1 MYSLTLGLAIET
13 KQLWDEIQSCL
24 PNLPLRPVIEHQ
36 DMSTMGAFLERLE
49 RLRPEVVLLD
59 VALAKEPL
67 SELIPMIRAKAPEAT
82 IVAIHTTAEPGS
94 ILSAMRAGVNEYICL
109 LYTSR
114 CV

>member
-13 KQLWDEIQSCL
+13 KQLWDEVQACL

-36 DMSTMGAFLERLE
+36 DMSTIGTFLERLE

-67 SELIPMIRAKAPEAT
+67 SDLVPMVRSKAPEAT
-82 IVAIHTTAEPGS
+82 IVALNTHADPD
-94 ILSAMRAGVNEYICL
+94 
-109 LYTSR
+109 TS
-114 CV
+114 